1 MRLIS
6 LLLVLLISAAAG
18 LAQSPTVT
26 AGGVLNGAS
35 FDKSGVGV
43 TPGSLVSI
51 FGSNLASANAQ
62 ASSIPLS
69 VSLGNVSVTF
79 NGVSAP
85 MLGTFPMASGPNV
98 DQLNVQLPWELTG
111 TTVQVAVTNH
121 GVTGPPQ
128 NVTLAPVSPGIF
140 SIPPGGGQAIA
151 INSDGSVA
159 APTGSIPGVNTR
171 PAKIGD
177 PGGLIILA
185 TGLGP
190 VDSSVPDGG
199 IPTKLTNTTTKP
211 TVLIGNVPA
220 QVVFSGLTPQF
231 VGVNQVN
238 VAIPAGTPTGNQVP
252 IQIQM
257 GGQTSSA
264 NVTIAVSQ

>member
-1 MRLIS
+1 MRFSS
-6 LLLVLLISAAAG
+6 LLLVLLVSAAAS
-18 LAQSPTVT
+18 LAQPTVSN
-26 AGGVLNGAS
+26 GGVLNGAS

-111 TTVQVAVTNH
+111 ATVQVVVTNN
-121 GVTGPPQ
+121 GTKGPAQ

-151 INSDGSVA
+151 INSDGSLA
-159 APTGSIPGVNTR
+159 APAGSIPGVATR

-177 PGGLIILA
+177 SGGLMILA

-190 VDSSVPDGG
+190 VDSSIADGANSLD
-199 IPTKLTNTTTKP
+199 KLRHTTTTP